1 MNSGGGRDATIA
13 QMAESEQWLGA
24 LRDHVREITEGEAF
38 KGSHRSGQFLSYVV
52 EQAVAGHLELL
63 KERMIGIELFGRSP
77 SYDTSEDAIVR
88 VTASDVR
95 KRLLQHYG
103 KYGSTSEFRISLP
116 LGSYAPEIVDERR
129 GAARHS
135 PAAVEPPEPTDGLT
149 ATAIR
154 QPVFHVATVQSPQ
167 AASADPA
174 AATQSLPG
182 RRRTSYRW
190 FYLAALLVVLNLALW
205 GIFME
210 RGPQARPS
218 APAAVLPWSAL
229 LNSPHPTHL
238 ITSDPDLFSI
248 QILTHKL
255 ITVSDYANRRY
266 LPDDNTLSPELKMIC
281 EQILSGDKSSNVDA
295 QIAAEVAEVAKGY
308 SRMVE
313 VQGARSL
320 EFSNLKTDDNFIF
333 LGSPSSD
340 PWFSVFQDQLDFQ
353 FVSAPVPGGGLIR
366 NVRPRANEQ
375 PTYVPT
381 ARGGATGESFAVAAL
396 VANPDQSG
404 QVLLLAGLNRE
415 GTQAAGKF
423 ITDIPRFSA
432 ALQSCGIAPSGPV
445 RHFEMLLRLNTMAG
459 SPNQFDVLAC
469 HLLSGS
475 PAS

>member
-1 MNSGGGRDATIA
+1 
-13 QMAESEQWLGA
+13 
-24 LRDHVREITEGEAF
+24 
-38 KGSHRSGQFLSYVV
+38 
-52 EQAVAGHLELL
+52 
-63 KERMIGIELFGRSP
+63 
-77 SYDTSEDAIVR
+77 

-103 KYGSTSEFRISLP
+103 KYGATSEFRVSLP
-116 LGSYAPEIVDERR
+116 LGSYAPEIVDERQ
-129 GAARHS
+129 AATGRL
-135 PAAVEPPEPTDGLT
+135 AAVVEPSEPTEGLT
-149 ATAIR
+149 AAIR
-154 QPVFHVATVQSPQ
+154 QPVFQVGTAQPSEATNAESAATVQTES
-167 AASADPA
+167 D
-174 AATQSLPG
+174 
-182 RRRTSYRW
+182 RRRARYQW

-205 GIFME
+205 GIFLS
-210 RGPQARPS
+210 RSSHARPS
-218 APAAVLPWSAL
+218 APAAVLPWSVL
-229 LNSPHPTHL
+229 LNSSHPTHL
-238 ITSDPDLFSI
+238 ITSDPDIFSI

-266 LPDDNTLSPELKMIC
+266 LPDDNTLSPELKKIC

-295 QIAAEVAEVAKGY
+295 QIAAEVAELAKGY
-308 SRMVE
+308 SRVVE

-366 NVRPRANEQ
+366 NVRPRAKEQ
-375 PTYVPT
+375 ATYVPT
-381 ARGGATGESFAVAAL
+381 AKGGATGESFALAAL

-423 ITDIPRFSA
+423 VTDIPRFSA
-432 ALQSCGIAPSGPV
+432 ALQSCGISPSGPV
-445 RHFEMLLRLNTMAG
+445 RHFEMLLRLNIMAG